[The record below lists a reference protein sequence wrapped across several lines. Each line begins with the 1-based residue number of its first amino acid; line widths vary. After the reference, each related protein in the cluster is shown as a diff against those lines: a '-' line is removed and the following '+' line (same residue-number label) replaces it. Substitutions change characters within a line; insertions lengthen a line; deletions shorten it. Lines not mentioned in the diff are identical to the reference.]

1 MYVHANAYLLL
12 GSEDAEIEEDEDE
25 DEDDDDKEFDG
36 PSYSI
41 KEKDFADKIERQ
53 ARYLK
58 LKFGG
63 NDDGDDDDEMD
74 DPEEDEDQ
82 RKAIWGRWKNLYY
95 SADNVD
101 YEVICYL
108 ASFYVVLSIDLQLQL
123 QSSDE
128 DFPIEEE
135 AEVLKIQRE
144 KAKSLLMEDFG
155 LENYE
160 EDNTNYDKQ
169 NKTFQEDFVR
179 KAAIMKSGFEEN
191 DPFRSFE
198 EIKKDIT
205 SLSKEEQM
213 DIVHSSAPEL
223 VGLLSELNET
233 LVEVQKLKPAL
244 LKFGQ
249 RTDRRRVGMHFEEVK
264 YVLLLV
270 YCQTIS
276 YYLLLKSEGHPI
288 RDHPVV
294 SRLVEIKDLLEKVKL
309 VDVNLP
315 SELEK
320 LVNATS
326 ISSDNVL
333 IGHVPLEDKTE
344 KHSYSAEPNKDSE
357 KHNSSEDAKK
367 INPNHLEKH
376 AKIGIQSLEMLKVRA
391 NLEEKLKQKGIY
403 NITKSKPENVQNGD
417 QKAVNKY
424 RGVLEDFDDDV
435 QQISVNSK
443 SISTSSKLRK
453 PSQLFGNKSSKTK
466 EKYAYLPE
474 GIGKSMSDD
483 LLLRLQML
491 LLRRYLLGY
500 IILGK
505 MSMWVLVE
513 VIVSGGDDDL
523 PKRDDIGERR
533 RQRELRVLA
542 KAGAIDDSDLAP
554 DEYGVTGGS
563 MDDTNVQEADESNES
578 EDEFYKEVKR
588 QRVEKLMVKAEKYA
602 RKPDVPPAG
611 AEADADG
618 KRHITYQMEKNRGLT
633 RSRNKLNKNPRKK
646 YRHKHEKQLK
656 RRKGQV
662 REIRKPS
669 GPYGGESTG
678 INMNVSR
685 SIRFKS

>member
-1 MYVHANAYLLL
+1 
-12 GSEDAEIEEDEDE
+12 
-25 DEDDDDKEFDG
+25 
-36 PSYSI
+36 
-41 KEKDFADKIERQ
+41 
-53 ARYLK
+53 
-58 LKFGG
+58 
-63 NDDGDDDDEMD
+63 MD

-101 YEVICYL
+101 YE
-108 ASFYVVLSIDLQLQL
+108 L

-466 EKYAYLPE
+466 
-474 GIGKSMSDD
+474 
-483 LLLRLQML
+483 
-491 LLRRYLLGY
+491 
-500 IILGK
+500 
-505 MSMWVLVE
+505 
-513 VIVSGGDDDL
+513 IVSGGDDDL